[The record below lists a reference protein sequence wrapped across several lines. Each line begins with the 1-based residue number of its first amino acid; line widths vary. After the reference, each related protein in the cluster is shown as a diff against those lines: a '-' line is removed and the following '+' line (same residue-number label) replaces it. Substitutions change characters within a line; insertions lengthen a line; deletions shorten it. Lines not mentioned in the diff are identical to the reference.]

1 MRERDRSFGV
11 QKRFVFGTGELMAF
25 ASQPVLLGSDVA
37 STLRARVA
45 ESTSQENGSMARRR
59 HQNGRVIVRGK
70 NPPVFVGRWREDVI
84 QGEETVR
91 VERSMVLGT
100 VAELKTKRIAQ
111 RLLDPILAR
120 INSFD
125 YRPSKFSTIEK
136 FADTWESQVLIHQ
149 KPSSVK
155 AAKSHLRTYIRKH
168 VGKVLLHEF
177 TPQLQQN
184 FVTLLSQKVSRKT
197 VLNILGTL
205 SSMMR
210 TAKSWGYCTHNVS
223 TGELTLPTD
232 EVRKQTRFFTGEE
245 ARKIITIASEPYRT
259 MFAIAAMTGLRVGEV
274 VGLQRTGLD
283 FETRVLH
290 VRRSAW
296 YGRVQTVK
304 SKASQA
310 PVAMAE
316 ALATLLQGY
325 LATWQPNPEG
335 FLFLNRNGRP
345 FAANKVVEY
354 GLWPVLDKLKIER
367 AGMHAFRHCH
377 ASLLMDVGANPTVTK
392 TQMRHS
398 DARVT
403 LGIYSHVIGDSQRDA
418 VDKVGE
424 ILRPTAPKFRTDGE
438 YLQ

>member
-1 MRERDRSFGV
+1 
-11 QKRFVFGTGELMAF
+11 
-25 ASQPVLLGSDVA
+25 
-37 STLRARVA
+37 
-45 ESTSQENGSMARRR
+45 MARRR
-59 HQNGRVIVRGK
+59 HQSGRVIVRGK

-84 QGEETVR
+84 QGEQTIR

-111 RLLDPILAR
+111 RLLDPILAK

-125 YRPSKFSTIEK
+125 YRPSKFSTLEK
-136 FADTWESQVLIHQ
+136 FADAWEVQVLIHQ

-168 VGKVLLHEF
+168 LGKVLLHEL
-177 TPQLQQN
+177 TPQIQQN
-184 FVTLLSQKVSRKT
+184 FVTLLAQKVSRKS

-205 SSMMR
+205 SSMVR
-210 TAKSWGYCTHNVS
+210 TAKSWGYCTQAITTS
-223 TGELTLPTD
+223 ELALPAD
-232 EVRKQTRFFTGEE
+232 EIHKQTRFFNGDE
-245 ARKIITIASEPYRT
+245 ARKIIMLAAEPYRT
-259 MFAIAAMTGLRVGEV
+259 MFAIAGMTGLRVGEV
-274 VGLQRTGLD
+274 VGLQKADLD
-283 FETRVLH
+283 FDHRVIE

-304 SKASQA
+304 SKASRA

-316 ALATLLQGY
+316 ALVTMLKEY

-345 FAANKVVEY
+345 YAANKVVEY

-392 TQMRHS
+392 EQMRHS
-398 DARVT
+398 DARIT
-403 LGIYSHVIGDSQRDA
+403 LQAYAHIIGDSQRDA

-424 ILRPTAPKFRTDGE
+424 ILRPTAPKLEKSGE
-438 YLQ
+438 YIQ